1 MAKSKKIIKM
11 IEGRVVVIS
20 GIIEFRNVSYSKKN
34 SMILENISFSLKKNK
49 YNVIIGKNGSGK
61 STILKLIVGLEKIS
75 GGQIFIDNE
84 ELVYKRDELYKIR
97 KKTGIVFQESNE
109 HIIGE
114 TVAES
119 LIFGMENNRVPLE
132 KMKENMTKYV
142 KLFQLENIIDKKTV
156 NLSGG
161 EKQKVALAGAVITEP
176 DIILLDE
183 VTEMWDKATK
193 EKMNGII
200 EKFLEDGKTVVSVT
214 HNPEEIKRSD
224 NIIFITEEGK
234 IVTGKSEEVN
244 KILEEKENTEINH
257 EMISEYSTDLTK
269 ISLKEEE
276 IKVKIKDISYYYEK
290 ERKIIDSFSVNIPKD
305 SITAITGKSGTGKTT
320 LIEIMSGLAF
330 LGENFSGEIGYNFRN
345 ENKEKEDEKLLLYKN
360 ISEKE
365 LYEIRKRMGIVFQNT
380 GEQFFSATV
389 LEELEYNIMK
399 KYKIKNRK
407 SEELKDRINEIA
419 EMVGYDE
426 KFLMKSPFVLSGGE
440 KKMLGLALAVC
451 LNPEILLLD
460 EPTGA
465 LDYNMTVKF
474 MKIVEKM
481 KKNGTTVILV
491 THDENIV
498 RQYSDY
504 ILKL

>member
-1 MAKSKKIIKM
+1 M
-11 IEGRVVVIS
+11 VVIS
-20 GIIEFRNVSYSKKN
+20 GVIEFRNVSYSKN
-34 SMILENISFSLKKNK
+34 NNMILENISFSLKKNK

-119 LIFGMENNRVPLE
+119 LIFGMENNRIPLE
-132 KMKENMTKYV
+132 KMKENMDKYI

-176 DIILLDE
+176 EIILLDE

-193 EKMNGII
+193 DKMNGII
-200 EKFLEDGKTVVSVT
+200 EEFLKDGKTVVSVT

-224 NIIFITEEGK
+224 NIVFITEEGK

-244 KILEEKENTEINH
+244 KIIEEKENTEINH
-257 EMISEYSTDLTK
+257 EVISEYSADLTK
-269 ISLKEEE
+269 MSLKEEE

-290 ERKIIDSFSVNIPKD
+290 ERKIIDSFSVNIPKN

-320 LIEIMSGLAF
+320 LIEIISGLAF
-330 LGENFSGEIGYNFRN
+330 LGENFSGKIEYNFRN

-360 ISEKE
+360 ISERE

-380 GEQFFSATV
+380 GEQFFSGTV
-389 LEELEYNIMK
+389 LEELEYNITK

-407 SEELKDRINEIA
+407 SKELNDKIKEIA
-419 EMVGYDE
+419 ELFGYDE

-451 LNPEILLLD
+451 LDPEILVLD

-465 LDYNMTVKF
+465 LDYNMTIKF

-498 RQYSDY
+498 KQYSDY

>member
-1 MAKSKKIIKM
+1 M
-11 IEGRVVVIS
+11 VVIS
-20 GIIEFRNVSYSKKN
+20 GIIEFRNVSYSKN
-34 SMILENISFSLKKNK
+34 NNMILENISFSLKKNK

-109 HIIGE
+109 YIIGE

-119 LIFGMENNRVPLE
+119 LIFGMENNRIPLE

-176 DIILLDE
+176 EIILLDE

-193 EKMNGII
+193 DKMNGII
-200 EKFLEDGKTVVSVT
+200 EEFLKDGKTVVSVT

-224 NIIFITEEGK
+224 NIVFITEEGK

-244 KILEEKENTEINH
+244 KIIEEKENTEINH
-257 EMISEYSTDLTK
+257 EVISEYSADLTK

-276 IKVKIKDISYYYEK
+276 IKVKIKNISYYYEK

-320 LIEIMSGLAF
+320 LIEIISGLAF
-330 LGENFSGEIGYNFRN
+330 LGENFSGEIEYNFRN

-360 ISEKE
+360 ISERE
-365 LYEIRKRMGIVFQNT
+365 LYEIRKRIGIVFQNT
-380 GEQFFSATV
+380 GEQFFSGTV

-399 KYKIKNRK
+399 KHKIKNRK
-407 SEELKDRINEIA
+407 SKELSDRINEIA
-419 EMVGYDE
+419 EMFGYDE
-426 KFLMKSPFVLSGGE
+426 KFLMKSPFVISGGE
-440 KKMLGLALAVC
+440 KKMLGLALAIC
-451 LNPEILLLD
+451 LEPEILLLD

-498 RQYSDY
+498 KQYSDY
-504 ILKL
+504 ILKLQFKG

>member
-1 MAKSKKIIKM
+1 MS
-11 IEGRVVVIS
+11 VIS
-20 GIIEFRNVSYSKKN
+20 GIIEFKNVSYLKN
-34 SMILENISFSLKKNK
+34 NNMILENISFSLKKNK

-109 HIIGE
+109 YIIGE

-119 LIFGMENNRVPLE
+119 LIFGMENNRIPLE
-132 KMKENMTKYV
+132 KMKENMAKYV
-142 KLFQLENIIDKKTV
+142 KIFQLENIIDKKTV

-176 DIILLDE
+176 EIILLDE
-183 VTEMWDKATK
+183 VTEMWDKTTK
-193 EKMNGII
+193 DKMNGII
-200 EKFLEDGKTVVSVT
+200 EEFLKDGKTVVSVT
-214 HNPEEIKRSD
+214 HSPEEIKRSD
-224 NIIFITEEGK
+224 NIVFITEEGK

-244 KILEEKENTEINH
+244 QILEEKKSKETEYEINS
-257 EMISEYSTDLTK
+257 IYSADLTK

-276 IKVKIKDISYYYEK
+276 IKIKMKNISYYYEK

-305 SITAITGKSGTGKTT
+305 SITAITGKSGAGKTT
-320 LIEIMSGLAF
+320 LIEIMSGLIF
-330 LGENFSGEIGYNFRN
+330 LGENFSGEIEYNFRN

-360 ISEKE
+360 ILERE

-380 GEQFFSATV
+380 GEQFFSGTV
-389 LEELEYNIMK
+389 LEELEYNITK
-399 KYKIKNRK
+399 KCKIKNRK
-407 SEELKDRINEIA
+407 SKELNDKIKEIA
-419 EMVGYDE
+419 EIFEYDE

-451 LNPEILLLD
+451 LEPEILVLD

-465 LDYNMTVKF
+465 LDYIMTIKF
-474 MKIVEKM
+474 MQIVEKM

-498 RQYSDY
+498 KQYSDY
-504 ILKL
+504 ILKLQFKG

>member
-1 MAKSKKIIKM
+1 M
-11 IEGRVVVIS
+11 VVIS
-20 GIIEFRNVSYSKKN
+20 GIIEFRNVSYSKN
-34 SMILENISFSLKKNK
+34 NNMILENISFSMKKNK
-49 YNVIIGKNGSGK
+49 YNVINGKNGSGK

-119 LIFGMENNRVPLE
+119 LIFGMENNRIPLE

-176 DIILLDE
+176 EIILLDE

-193 EKMNGII
+193 DKMNGII
-200 EKFLEDGKTVVSVT
+200 EEFLKDGKTVVSVT
-214 HNPEEIKRSD
+214 HSPEEIKRSD
-224 NIIFITEEGK
+224 NIVFITEEGK

-244 KILEEKENTEINH
+244 NIIEEKENTEINH
-257 EMISEYSTDLTK
+257 EVISQYSADLTK

-276 IKVKIKDISYYYEK
+276 IKVKIKDISYFYEK
-290 ERKIIDSFSVNIPKD
+290 KRKIIDSFSVNIPKN

-320 LIEIMSGLAF
+320 LIEIISGLAF
-330 LGENFSGEIGYNFRN
+330 LGENFSGEIEYNFRN
-345 ENKEKEDEKLLLYKN
+345 KNKEKGDEKLLLYKN
-360 ISEKE
+360 ILERE
-365 LYEIRKRMGIVFQNT
+365 LYEIRKRIVIVFQNT
-380 GEQFFSATV
+380 GEQFFSGTV
-389 LEELEYNIMK
+389 LEELEYNITK
-399 KYKIKNRK
+399 KYKIKNKK
-407 SEELKDRINEIA
+407 SKELSDRINEIA
-419 EMVGYDE
+419 EIFGYDE

-451 LNPEILLLD
+451 LEPEILILD

-465 LDYNMTVKF
+465 LDYIMTVKF

-498 RQYSDY
+498 KQYSDY
-504 ILKL
+504 ILKM

>member
-1 MAKSKKIIKM
+1 M
-11 IEGRVVVIS
+11 VVIS
-20 GIIEFRNVSYSKKN
+20 GVIEFRNVSYSKN
-34 SMILENISFSLKKNK
+34 NNMILENISFSLKKNK

-75 GGQIFIDNE
+75 GGKIFIDNE

-119 LIFGMENNRVPLE
+119 LIFGMENNRIPLE
-132 KMKENMTKYV
+132 KMKENMDKYI

-176 DIILLDE
+176 EIILLDE

-193 EKMNGII
+193 DKMNGII
-200 EKFLEDGKTVVSVT
+200 EEFLKDGKTVVSVT

-224 NIIFITEEGK
+224 NIVFITEEGK

-244 KILEEKENTEINH
+244 KIIEEKENTEINH
-257 EMISEYSTDLTK
+257 EVISEYSADLTK
-269 ISLKEEE
+269 MSLKEEE

-320 LIEIMSGLAF
+320 LIEIISGLAF

-360 ISEKE
+360 ISERE

-380 GEQFFSATV
+380 GEQFFSGTV
-389 LEELEYNIMK
+389 LEELEYNITK

-407 SEELKDRINEIA
+407 SKELNDKIKEIA
-419 EMVGYDE
+419 ELFGYDE

-451 LNPEILLLD
+451 LEPEILILD

-465 LDYNMTVKF
+465 LDYNMTIKF
-474 MKIVEKM
+474 MQIVEKT

-498 RQYSDY
+498 KQYSDY
-504 ILKL
+504 ILKM

>member
-1 MAKSKKIIKM
+1 M
-11 IEGRVVVIS
+11 VVIS
-20 GIIEFRNVSYSKKN
+20 GVIEFRNVSYSKN
-34 SMILENISFSLKKNK
+34 NNMILENISFSLKKNK

-119 LIFGMENNRVPLE
+119 LIFGMENNRIPLE
-132 KMKENMTKYV
+132 KMKENMDKYI

-176 DIILLDE
+176 EIILLDE

-193 EKMNGII
+193 DKMNGII
-200 EKFLEDGKTVVSVT
+200 EEFLKDGKTVVSVT

-224 NIIFITEEGK
+224 NIVFITEEGK

-244 KILEEKENTEINH
+244 KIIEEKENTEINH
-257 EMISEYSTDLTK
+257 EVISEYSADLTK
-269 ISLKEEE
+269 MSLKEEE

-290 ERKIIDSFSVNIPKD
+290 ERKIIDSFSVNIPKN

-320 LIEIMSGLAF
+320 LIEIISGLAF

-360 ISEKE
+360 ISERE

-380 GEQFFSATV
+380 GEQFFSGTV
-389 LEELEYNIMK
+389 LEELEYNITK

-407 SEELKDRINEIA
+407 SKELNDKIKEIA
-419 EMVGYDE
+419 ELFGYDE

-451 LNPEILLLD
+451 LDPEILVLD

-465 LDYNMTVKF
+465 LDYNMTIKF

-498 RQYSDY
+498 KQYSDY

>member
-1 MAKSKKIIKM
+1 M
-11 IEGRVVVIS
+11 VVIS
-20 GIIEFRNVSYSKKN
+20 GVIEFRNVSYSKN
-34 SMILENISFSLKKNK
+34 NNMILENISFSLKKNK

-119 LIFGMENNRVPLE
+119 LIFGMENNRIPLE
-132 KMKENMTKYV
+132 KMKENMDKYI

-176 DIILLDE
+176 EIILLDE

-193 EKMNGII
+193 DKMNGII
-200 EKFLEDGKTVVSVT
+200 EEFLKDGKTVVSVT

-224 NIIFITEEGK
+224 NIVFITEEGK

-244 KILEEKENTEINH
+244 KIIEEKENTEINH
-257 EMISEYSTDLTK
+257 EVISEYSADLTK
-269 ISLKEEE
+269 MSLKEEE

-320 LIEIMSGLAF
+320 LIEIISGLAF

-360 ISEKE
+360 ISERE

-380 GEQFFSATV
+380 GEQFFSGTV
-389 LEELEYNIMK
+389 LEELEYNITK
-399 KYKIKNRK
+399 KYKIKNKK
-407 SEELKDRINEIA
+407 SKELSDRINEIA
-419 EMVGYDE
+419 EIFGYDE

-451 LNPEILLLD
+451 LEPEILVLD

-465 LDYNMTVKF
+465 LDYNTTVKF

-498 RQYSDY
+498 KQYSDY
-504 ILKL
+504 ILKM

>member
-1 MAKSKKIIKM
+1 M
-11 IEGRVVVIS
+11 VVIS
-20 GIIEFRNVSYSKKN
+20 GVIEFRNVSYSKN
-34 SMILENISFSLKKNK
+34 NNMILENISFSLKKNK

-119 LIFGMENNRVPLE
+119 LIFGMENNRIPLE
-132 KMKENMTKYV
+132 KMKENMDKYI

-176 DIILLDE
+176 EIILLDE

-193 EKMNGII
+193 DKMNGII
-200 EKFLEDGKTVVSVT
+200 EEFLKDGKTVVSVT

-224 NIIFITEEGK
+224 NIVFITEEGK
-234 IVTGKSEEVN
+234 IVTGKSKEVN
-244 KILEEKENTEINH
+244 QILEEKKSKETEYEINS
-257 EMISEYSTDLTK
+257 IYSADLSK

-276 IKVKIKDISYYYEK
+276 IKIKMKDISYYYEK

-320 LIEIMSGLAF
+320 LIEIISGLAF
-330 LGENFSGEIGYNFRN
+330 LGENFSGKIEYNFRN

-360 ISEKE
+360 ISERE

-380 GEQFFSATV
+380 GEQFFSGTV
-389 LEELEYNIMK
+389 LEELEYNITK

-407 SEELKDRINEIA
+407 SKELNDKIKEIA
-419 EMVGYDE
+419 ELFGYDE

-451 LNPEILLLD
+451 LDPEIIVLD

-465 LDYNMTVKF
+465 LDYNMTIKF

-498 RQYSDY
+498 KQYSDY

>member
-1 MAKSKKIIKM
+1 M
-11 IEGRVVVIS
+11 VVIS
-20 GIIEFRNVSYSKKN
+20 GIIEFRNVSYSKN
-34 SMILENISFSLKKNK
+34 NNMILENISFSLKKNK

-75 GGQIFIDNE
+75 GGKIFIDNE

-119 LIFGMENNRVPLE
+119 LIFGMENNRIPLE
-132 KMKENMTKYV
+132 KMKENMDKYI

-176 DIILLDE
+176 EIILLDE

-193 EKMNGII
+193 DKMNGII
-200 EKFLEDGKTVVSVT
+200 EEFLKDGKTVVSVT

-224 NIIFITEEGK
+224 NIVFITEEGK

-244 KILEEKENTEINH
+244 KIIEEKENTEINH
-257 EMISEYSTDLTK
+257 EVISEYSADLTK
-269 ISLKEEE
+269 MSLKEEE

-320 LIEIMSGLAF
+320 LIEIISGLAF

-360 ISEKE
+360 ISERE

-380 GEQFFSATV
+380 GEQFFSGTV
-389 LEELEYNIMK
+389 LEELEYNITK

-407 SEELKDRINEIA
+407 SKELSDRINEIA
-419 EMVGYDE
+419 ELFGYDE

-451 LNPEILLLD
+451 LEPEILILD

-465 LDYNMTVKF
+465 LDYNMTIKF
-474 MKIVEKM
+474 MQIVEKT
-481 KKNGTTVILV
+481 KKNGTTIILV

-498 RQYSDY
+498 KQYSDY

>member
-1 MAKSKKIIKM
+1 M
-11 IEGRVVVIS
+11 VVIS
-20 GIIEFRNVSYSKKN
+20 GIIEFRNVSYSKN
-34 SMILENISFSLKKNK
+34 NNMILENISFSLKKNK

-61 STILKLIVGLEKIS
+61 STILKLIVGIEKIS
-75 GGQIFIDNE
+75 GGKIFIDNE

-109 HIIGE
+109 YIIGE

-119 LIFGMENNRVPLE
+119 LIFGMENNRIPLE
-132 KMKENMTKYV
+132 KMKENMDKYI

-161 EKQKVALAGAVITEP
+161 EKQKVALAGAVITGPE
-176 DIILLDE
+176 IILLDE

-193 EKMNGII
+193 DKMNGII
-200 EKFLEDGKTVVSVT
+200 EEFLKDGKTVVSVT

-224 NIIFITEEGK
+224 NIVFITEEGK
-234 IVTGKSEEVN
+234 IVTGKSEEIN
-244 KILEEKENTEINH
+244 KIIEKKENTEINH
-257 EMISEYSTDLTK
+257 EVISEYSADLTK

-290 ERKIIDSFSVNIPKD
+290 ERKIIDSFSVNIPKN

-320 LIEIMSGLAF
+320 LIEIISGLAF
-330 LGENFSGEIGYNFRN
+330 LGENFSGKIGYNFRN

-360 ISEKE
+360 ISERE

-380 GEQFFSATV
+380 GEQFFSGTV
-389 LEELEYNIMK
+389 LEELEYNITK
-399 KYKIKNRK
+399 KNKLKNRK
-407 SEELKDRINEIA
+407 SKELNDKIKEIA
-419 EMVGYDE
+419 ELFGYDE

-451 LNPEILLLD
+451 LEPEILILD

-465 LDYNMTVKF
+465 LDYNMTIKF
-474 MKIVEKM
+474 MQIVEKT

-498 RQYSDY
+498 KQYSDY
-504 ILKL
+504 ILKM

>member
-1 MAKSKKIIKM
+1 M
-11 IEGRVVVIS
+11 VVIS
-20 GIIEFRNVSYSKKN
+20 GIIEFRNVSYSKNN

-75 GGQIFIDNE
+75 DGKIFIDNK
-84 ELVYKRDELYKIR
+84 ELVYEKDELYKIR

-119 LIFGMENNRVPLE
+119 LIFGMENNRIPLD

-176 DIILLDE
+176 EIILLDE

-193 EKMNGII
+193 DKMNGII
-200 EKFLEDGKTVVSVT
+200 EEFLKDGKTVVSVT

-257 EMISEYSTDLTK
+257 EVISEYSADLSK

-320 LIEIMSGLAF
+320 LIEIISGLAF
-330 LGENFSGEIGYNFRN
+330 LGENFSGEIEYNFRN

-360 ISEKE
+360 ISERE

-380 GEQFFSATV
+380 GEQFFSGTV
-389 LEELEYNIMK
+389 LEELEYNITK
-399 KYKIKNRK
+399 KYKIKNQK
-407 SEELKDRINEIA
+407 SKELSDRINEIA
-419 EMVGYDE
+419 EIFGYDE

-451 LNPEILLLD
+451 LEPEILVLD

-465 LDYNMTVKF
+465 LDYIMTIKF
-474 MKIVEKM
+474 MQIVEKM

-498 RQYSDY
+498 KQYSDY
-504 ILKL
+504 ILKLQFKG

>member
-1 MAKSKKIIKM
+1 M
-11 IEGRVVVIS
+11 VVIS
-20 GIIEFRNVSYSKKN
+20 GIIEFRNVSYSKN
-34 SMILENISFSLKKNK
+34 NNMILENISFSLKKNK

-109 HIIGE
+109 YIIGE

-119 LIFGMENNRVPLE
+119 LIFGMENNRIPLE

-176 DIILLDE
+176 EIILLDE

-193 EKMNGII
+193 DKMNGII
-200 EKFLEDGKTVVSVT
+200 EEFLKDGKTVVSVT
-214 HNPEEIKRSD
+214 HSPEEIKRSD
-224 NIIFITEEGK
+224 NIVFITEEGK

-244 KILEEKENTEINH
+244 KIIEEKENTEINH
-257 EMISEYSTDLTK
+257 EVISEYSADLTK

-276 IKVKIKDISYYYEK
+276 IKVKIKNISYYYEK

-320 LIEIMSGLAF
+320 LIEIISGLAF
-330 LGENFSGEIGYNFRN
+330 LGENFSGEIEYNFRN

-360 ISEKE
+360 ISERE
-365 LYEIRKRMGIVFQNT
+365 LYEIRKRIGIVFQNT
-380 GEQFFSATV
+380 GEQFFSGTV
-389 LEELEYNIMK
+389 LEELEYNITK
-399 KYKIKNRK
+399 KYKIKNKK
-407 SEELKDRINEIA
+407 SKELSDRINEIA
-419 EMVGYDE
+419 EIFGYDE

-451 LNPEILLLD
+451 LEPEILVLD

-465 LDYNMTVKF
+465 LDYNTTVKF

-498 RQYSDY
+498 KQYSDY
-504 ILKL
+504 ILKLQFKG

>member
-1 MAKSKKIIKM
+1 M
-11 IEGRVVVIS
+11 VVIS
-20 GIIEFRNVSYSKKN
+20 GIIEFRNVSYSKN
-34 SMILENISFSLKKNK
+34 NNMILENISFSLKKNK

-75 GGQIFIDNE
+75 GGKIFIDNE

-109 HIIGE
+109 YIIGE

-119 LIFGMENNRVPLE
+119 LIFGMENNRIPLE
-132 KMKENMTKYV
+132 KMKENMDKYI

-176 DIILLDE
+176 EIILLDE

-193 EKMNGII
+193 DKMNGII
-200 EKFLEDGKTVVSVT
+200 EEFLKDGKTVVSVT

-224 NIIFITEEGK
+224 NIVFITEEGK

-244 KILEEKENTEINH
+244 KIIEEKENTEINH
-257 EMISEYSTDLTK
+257 EVISEYSADLTK
-269 ISLKEEE
+269 MSLKEEE

-320 LIEIMSGLAF
+320 LIEIISGLAF

-360 ISEKE
+360 ISERE

-380 GEQFFSATV
+380 GEQFFSGTV
-389 LEELEYNIMK
+389 LEELEYNITK

-407 SEELKDRINEIA
+407 SKELNDKIKEIA
-419 EMVGYDE
+419 ELFGYDE

-451 LNPEILLLD
+451 LEPEILILD

-465 LDYNMTVKF
+465 LDYNMTIKF
-474 MKIVEKM
+474 MQIVEKT

-498 RQYSDY
+498 KQYSDY

>member
-1 MAKSKKIIKM
+1 MRNLFIKGM
-11 IEGRVVVIS
+11 
-20 GIIEFRNVSYSKKN
+20 
-34 SMILENISFSLKKNK
+34 SF
-49 YNVIIGKNGSGK
+49 I
-61 STILKLIVGLEKIS
+61 
-75 GGQIFIDNE
+75 
-84 ELVYKRDELYKIR
+84 
-97 KKTGIVFQESNE
+97 
-109 HIIGE
+109 
-114 TVAES
+114 
-119 LIFGMENNRVPLE
+119 
-132 KMKENMTKYV
+132 KYV

-176 DIILLDE
+176 EIILLDE

-193 EKMNGII
+193 DKMNGII
-200 EKFLEDGKTVVSVT
+200 EEFLKDGKTVVSVT

-224 NIIFITEEGK
+224 NIVFITEEGK

-244 KILEEKENTEINH
+244 KIIEEKENTEINH
-257 EMISEYSTDLTK
+257 EVISEYSADLTK

-276 IKVKIKDISYYYEK
+276 IKVKIKNISYYYEK

-320 LIEIMSGLAF
+320 LIEIISGLAF
-330 LGENFSGEIGYNFRN
+330 LGENFSGEIEYNFRN

-360 ISEKE
+360 ISERE
-365 LYEIRKRMGIVFQNT
+365 LYEIRKRIGIVFQNT
-380 GEQFFSATV
+380 GEQFFSGTV
-389 LEELEYNIMK
+389 LEELEYNITK
-399 KYKIKNRK
+399 KYKIKNKK
-407 SEELKDRINEIA
+407 SKELSDRINEIA
-419 EMVGYDE
+419 EIFGYDE

-451 LNPEILLLD
+451 LEPEILVLD

-465 LDYNMTVKF
+465 LDYNTTVKF

-498 RQYSDY
+498 KQYSDY
-504 ILKL
+504 ILKLQFKG

>member
-1 MAKSKKIIKM
+1 M
-11 IEGRVVVIS
+11 VVIS
-20 GIIEFRNVSYSKKN
+20 GIIEFRNVSYSKN
-34 SMILENISFSLKKNK
+34 NNMILENISFSLKKNK

-109 HIIGE
+109 YIIGE

-119 LIFGMENNRVPLE
+119 LIFGMENNRIPLE

-176 DIILLDE
+176 EIILLDE
-183 VTEMWDKATK
+183 VTEMWDKTTK
-193 EKMNGII
+193 DKMNGII
-200 EKFLEDGKTVVSVT
+200 EEFLKDGKTVVSVT
-214 HNPEEIKRSD
+214 HSPEEIKRSD
-224 NIIFITEEGK
+224 NIVFITEEGK

-244 KILEEKENTEINH
+244 KIIEEKENTEINH
-257 EMISEYSTDLTK
+257 EVISEYSADLTK

-276 IKVKIKDISYYYEK
+276 IKVKIKNISYYYEK

-320 LIEIMSGLAF
+320 LIEIISGLAF
-330 LGENFSGEIGYNFRN
+330 LGENFSGEIEYNFRN

-360 ISEKE
+360 ISERE
-365 LYEIRKRMGIVFQNT
+365 LYEIRKRIGIVFQNT
-380 GEQFFSATV
+380 GEQFFSGTV
-389 LEELEYNIMK
+389 LEELEYNITK
-399 KYKIKNRK
+399 KYKIKNKK
-407 SEELKDRINEIA
+407 SKELSDRINEIA
-419 EMVGYDE
+419 EIFGYDE

-451 LNPEILLLD
+451 LEPEILVLD

-498 RQYSDY
+498 KQYSDY
-504 ILKL
+504 ILKM

>member
-1 MAKSKKIIKM
+1 M
-11 IEGRVVVIS
+11 VVIS
-20 GIIEFRNVSYSKKN
+20 GIIEFRNVSYSKN
-34 SMILENISFSLKKNK
+34 NNMILENISFSLKKNK

-119 LIFGMENNRVPLE
+119 LIFGMENNRIPLE
-132 KMKENMTKYV
+132 KMKENMDKYI

-176 DIILLDE
+176 EIILLDE

-214 HNPEEIKRSD
+214 HNLEEIRRSD
-224 NIIFITEEGK
+224 NITFITEEGK
-234 IVTGKSEEVN
+234 IVTGKSKEVN
-244 KILEEKENTEINH
+244 QILEEKKSKETEYEINS
-257 EMISEYSTDLTK
+257 IYSADLSK

-276 IKVKIKDISYYYEK
+276 IKIKMKDISYYYEK

-320 LIEIMSGLAF
+320 LIEIISGLAF
-330 LGENFSGEIGYNFRN
+330 LGENFSGEIEYNFRN

-360 ISEKE
+360 ISERE
-365 LYEIRKRMGIVFQNT
+365 LYEIRKRIGIVFQNS
-380 GEQFFSATV
+380 GEQFFLGTV
-389 LEELEYNIMK
+389 LEELEYNITK
-399 KYKIKNRK
+399 KYKIKNKK
-407 SEELKDRINEIA
+407 SKELSDRINEIA
-419 EMVGYDE
+419 EIFGYDE

-451 LNPEILLLD
+451 LEPKILVLD

-498 RQYSDY
+498 KQYSDY

>member
-1 MAKSKKIIKM
+1 M
-11 IEGRVVVIS
+11 VVIS
-20 GIIEFRNVSYSKKN
+20 GIIEFRNVSYSKN
-34 SMILENISFSLKKNK
+34 NNMILENISFSLKKNK

-75 GGQIFIDNE
+75 GGKIFIDNE

-119 LIFGMENNRVPLE
+119 LIFGMENNRIPLE
-132 KMKENMTKYV
+132 KMKENMDKYI

-176 DIILLDE
+176 EIILLDE

-193 EKMNGII
+193 DKMNGII
-200 EKFLEDGKTVVSVT
+200 EEFLKDGKTVVSVT

-224 NIIFITEEGK
+224 NIVFITEEGK

-244 KILEEKENTEINH
+244 KIIEKKENIEINH
-257 EMISEYSTDLTK
+257 EVISEYSADLTK

-290 ERKIIDSFSVNIPKD
+290 ERKIIDSFSVNIPKN

-320 LIEIMSGLAF
+320 LIEIISGLAF

-360 ISEKE
+360 ISERE

-380 GEQFFSATV
+380 GEQFFSGTV
-389 LEELEYNIMK
+389 LEELEYNITK
-399 KYKIKNRK
+399 KYKIKNKK
-407 SEELKDRINEIA
+407 SKELSDRINEIA
-419 EMVGYDE
+419 EIFGYDE
-426 KFLMKSPFVLSGGE
+426 KFLMKSPFVISGGE
-440 KKMLGLALAVC
+440 KKMLGLALAIC
-451 LNPEILLLD
+451 LEPEILVLD

-498 RQYSDY
+498 KQYSDY

>member
-1 MAKSKKIIKM
+1 M
-11 IEGRVVVIS
+11 VVIS
-20 GIIEFRNVSYSKKN
+20 GIIEFRNVSYSKN
-34 SMILENISFSLKKNK
+34 NNMILENISFSLKKNK

-61 STILKLIVGLEKIS
+61 STILKLIVGIEKIS
-75 GGQIFIDNE
+75 GGKIFIDNE

-109 HIIGE
+109 YIIGE

-119 LIFGMENNRVPLE
+119 LIFGMENNRIPLE
-132 KMKENMTKYV
+132 KMKENMDKYI

-161 EKQKVALAGAVITEP
+161 EKQKVALAGAVITGPE
-176 DIILLDE
+176 IILLDE

-193 EKMNGII
+193 DKMNGII
-200 EKFLEDGKTVVSVT
+200 EEFLKDGKTVVSVT

-224 NIIFITEEGK
+224 NIVFITEEGK
-234 IVTGKSEEVN
+234 IVTGKSEEIN
-244 KILEEKENTEINH
+244 KIIEKKENTDINH
-257 EMISEYSTDLTK
+257 EVISEYSADLTK

-290 ERKIIDSFSVNIPKD
+290 ERKIIDSFSVNIPKN

-320 LIEIMSGLAF
+320 LIEIISGLAF
-330 LGENFSGEIGYNFRN
+330 LGENFSGKIGYNFRN

-360 ISEKE
+360 ISERE

-380 GEQFFSATV
+380 GEQFFSGTV
-389 LEELEYNIMK
+389 LEELEYNITK

-407 SEELKDRINEIA
+407 SKELNDKIKEIA
-419 EMVGYDE
+419 ELFGYDE

-451 LNPEILLLD
+451 LEPEILILD

-465 LDYNMTVKF
+465 LDYNMTIKF
-474 MKIVEKM
+474 MQIVEKT

-498 RQYSDY
+498 KQYSDY
-504 ILKL
+504 ILKM

>member
-1 MAKSKKIIKM
+1 M
-11 IEGRVVVIS
+11 VVIS
-20 GIIEFRNVSYSKKN
+20 GIIEFRNVSYSKNN

-75 GGQIFIDNE
+75 GGQIFIGNE

-193 EKMNGII
+193 DKMNGII
-200 EKFLEDGKTVVSVT
+200 EEFLKDGKTVVSVT

-224 NIIFITEEGK
+224 NIIFITEEGR

-269 ISLKEEE
+269 ISLKKEE

-360 ISEKE
+360 ISERE

-380 GEQFFSATV
+380 GEQFFSGTV
-389 LEELEYNIMK
+389 LEELEYNITK

-407 SEELKDRINEIA
+407 SKELRDRINEIA
-419 EMVGYDE
+419 EIFGYDE

-440 KKMLGLALAVC
+440 KKMLGLALTVC
-451 LNPEILLLD
+451 LEPEILVLD

>member
-1 MAKSKKIIKM
+1 M
-11 IEGRVVVIS
+11 VVIS
-20 GIIEFRNVSYSKKN
+20 GVIEFRNVSYSKN
-34 SMILENISFSLKKNK
+34 NNMILENISFSLKKNK

-119 LIFGMENNRVPLE
+119 LIFGMENNRIPLE
-132 KMKENMTKYV
+132 KMKENMDKYI

-176 DIILLDE
+176 EIILLDE

-193 EKMNGII
+193 DKMNGII
-200 EKFLEDGKTVVSVT
+200 EEFLKDGKTVVSVT

-224 NIIFITEEGK
+224 NIVFITEEGK

-244 KILEEKENTEINH
+244 KIIEEKENTEINH
-257 EMISEYSTDLTK
+257 EVISEYSADLTK

-276 IKVKIKDISYYYEK
+276 IKVKIKNISYYYEK

-320 LIEIMSGLAF
+320 LIEIISGLAF
-330 LGENFSGEIGYNFRN
+330 LGENFSGEIEYNFRN

-360 ISEKE
+360 ISERE
-365 LYEIRKRMGIVFQNT
+365 LYEIRKRIGIVFQNT
-380 GEQFFSATV
+380 GEQFFSGTV
-389 LEELEYNIMK
+389 LEELEYNITK
-399 KYKIKNRK
+399 KYKIKNKK
-407 SEELKDRINEIA
+407 SKELSDRINEIA
-419 EMVGYDE
+419 EIFGYDE
-426 KFLMKSPFVLSGGE
+426 KFLMKSPFILSGGE

-451 LNPEILLLD
+451 LEPEILVLD

-498 RQYSDY
+498 KQYSDY
-504 ILKL
+504 ILKM

>member
-1 MAKSKKIIKM
+1 M
-11 IEGRVVVIS
+11 VVIS
-20 GIIEFRNVSYSKKN
+20 GIIEFRNVSYSKN
-34 SMILENISFSLKKNK
+34 NNMILENISFSLKKNK

-75 GGQIFIDNE
+75 GGKIFIDNE

-109 HIIGE
+109 YIIGE

-119 LIFGMENNRVPLE
+119 LIFGMENNRIPLE
-132 KMKENMTKYV
+132 KMKENMDKYI

-176 DIILLDE
+176 EIILLDE

-193 EKMNGII
+193 DKMNGII
-200 EKFLEDGKTVVSVT
+200 EEFLKDGKTVVSVT

-224 NIIFITEEGK
+224 NIVFITEEGK
-234 IVTGKSEEVN
+234 IVTGKSEEIN
-244 KILEEKENTEINH
+244 KIIEKKENTEINH
-257 EMISEYSTDLTK
+257 EVISEYSADLTK

-290 ERKIIDSFSVNIPKD
+290 ERKIIDSFSVNIPKN
-305 SITAITGKSGTGKTT
+305 SITAITGKSGNGKTT
-320 LIEIMSGLAF
+320 LIEIISGLAF

-360 ISEKE
+360 ISERE

-380 GEQFFSATV
+380 GEQFFSGTV
-389 LEELEYNIMK
+389 LEELEYNITK

-407 SEELKDRINEIA
+407 SKELSDRINEIA
-419 EMVGYDE
+419 ELFGYDE

-451 LNPEILLLD
+451 LEPEILILD

-465 LDYNMTVKF
+465 LDYNMTIKF
-474 MKIVEKM
+474 MQIVEKT

-498 RQYSDY
+498 KQYSDY

>member
-1 MAKSKKIIKM
+1 M
-11 IEGRVVVIS
+11 VVIS
-20 GIIEFRNVSYSKKN
+20 GIIEFRNVSYSKN
-34 SMILENISFSLKKNK
+34 NNMILENISFSLKKNK

-61 STILKLIVGLEKIS
+61 STILKLIVGIEKIS
-75 GGQIFIDNE
+75 GGKIFIDNE

-109 HIIGE
+109 YIIGE

-119 LIFGMENNRVPLE
+119 LIFGMENNRIPLE
-132 KMKENMTKYV
+132 KMKENMAKYV

-176 DIILLDE
+176 EIILLDE
-183 VTEMWDKATK
+183 VTEMWDKTTK
-193 EKMNGII
+193 DKMNGII
-200 EKFLEDGKTVVSVT
+200 EEFLKDGKTVVSVT
-214 HNPEEIKRSD
+214 HSPEEIKRSD
-224 NIIFITEEGK
+224 NIVFITEEGK
-234 IVTGKSEEVN
+234 IVTGKSEEIN
-244 KILEEKENTEINH
+244 KIIEKKENTEINH
-257 EMISEYSTDLTK
+257 EVISEYSADLTK

-290 ERKIIDSFSVNIPKD
+290 KRKIIDSFSVNIPKN

-320 LIEIMSGLAF
+320 LIEIISGLAF
-330 LGENFSGEIGYNFRN
+330 LGENFSGKIGYNFRN

-360 ISEKE
+360 ILERE

-380 GEQFFSATV
+380 GEQFFSGTV
-389 LEELEYNIMK
+389 LEELEYNITK

-407 SEELKDRINEIA
+407 SKELNDKIKEIA
-419 EMVGYDE
+419 ELFGYDE

-451 LNPEILLLD
+451 LEPEILILD

-465 LDYNMTVKF
+465 LDYNMTIKF
-474 MKIVEKM
+474 MQIVEKT

-498 RQYSDY
+498 KQYSDY
-504 ILKL
+504 ILKM

>member
-1 MAKSKKIIKM
+1 M
-11 IEGRVVVIS
+11 VVIS
-20 GIIEFRNVSYSKKN
+20 GIIEFRNVSYLKDN
-34 SMILENISFSLKKNK
+34 NLILENISFSLKKNK

-193 EKMNGII
+193 DKMNGII

-244 KILEEKENTEINH
+244 GILEEKKSKETEYEINS
-257 EMISEYSTDLTK
+257 IYSDDLSK

-276 IKVKIKDISYYYEK
+276 IKIKIKDISYYYER
-290 ERKIIDSFSVNIPKD
+290 ERKIIDSLSIDIPKD
-305 SITAITGKSGTGKTT
+305 SITAIIGKSGVGKTT
-320 LIEIMSGLAF
+320 LIEILSGLAF
-330 LGENFSGEIGYNFRN
+330 LEENFSGEIEYSFRN

-419 EMVGYDE
+419 EMFGYDE

>member
-1 MAKSKKIIKM
+1 M
-11 IEGRVVVIS
+11 VVIS
-20 GIIEFRNVSYSKKN
+20 GIIEFRNVNYSKN
-34 SMILENISFSLKKNK
+34 NNMILENISFSLKKNK

-119 LIFGMENNRVPLE
+119 LIFGMENNRIPLE

-176 DIILLDE
+176 EIILLDE

-193 EKMNGII
+193 DKMNGII
-200 EKFLEDGKTVVSVT
+200 EEFLKDGKTVVSVT

-224 NIIFITEEGK
+224 NIVFITEEGK

-244 KILEEKENTEINH
+244 KIIEEKENTEINH
-257 EMISEYSTDLTK
+257 EVISEYSADLTK

-276 IKVKIKDISYYYEK
+276 IKVKIKNISYYYEK

-320 LIEIMSGLAF
+320 LIEIISGLAF
-330 LGENFSGEIGYNFRN
+330 LGENFSGEIEYNFRN

-360 ISEKE
+360 ILERE
-365 LYEIRKRMGIVFQNT
+365 LYEIRKRIGIVFQNT
-380 GEQFFSATV
+380 GEQFFSGTV
-389 LEELEYNIMK
+389 LEELEYNITK
-399 KYKIKNRK
+399 KYKIKNKK
-407 SEELKDRINEIA
+407 SKELSDRINEIA
-419 EMVGYDE
+419 EIFGYDE

-451 LNPEILLLD
+451 LEPEILVLD

-465 LDYNMTVKF
+465 LDYNTTVKF

-498 RQYSDY
+498 KQYSDY
-504 ILKL
+504 ILKLQFKG

>member
-1 MAKSKKIIKM
+1 
-11 IEGRVVVIS
+11 VVVIS
-20 GIIEFRNVSYSKKN
+20 GVIEFRNVSYSKN
-34 SMILENISFSLKKNK
+34 NNMILENISFSLKKNK

-119 LIFGMENNRVPLE
+119 LIFGMENNRIPLE
-132 KMKENMTKYV
+132 KMKENMDKYI

-176 DIILLDE
+176 EIILLDE

-193 EKMNGII
+193 DKMNGII
-200 EKFLEDGKTVVSVT
+200 EEFLKDGKTVVSVT

-224 NIIFITEEGK
+224 NIVFITEEGK

-244 KILEEKENTEINH
+244 KIIEEKENTEINH
-257 EMISEYSTDLTK
+257 EVISEYSADLTK
-269 ISLKEEE
+269 MSLKEEE

-320 LIEIMSGLAF
+320 LIEIISGLAF
-330 LGENFSGEIGYNFRN
+330 LGENFSGEIEYNFRN

-360 ISEKE
+360 ISERE

-380 GEQFFSATV
+380 GEQFFSGTV
-389 LEELEYNIMK
+389 LEELEYNITK
-399 KYKIKNRK
+399 KYKIKNKK
-407 SEELKDRINEIA
+407 SKELSDRINEIA
-419 EMVGYDE
+419 EIFGYDE
-426 KFLMKSPFVLSGGE
+426 KFLMKSPFILSGGE

-451 LNPEILLLD
+451 LEPEILVLD

-498 RQYSDY
+498 KQYSDY
-504 ILKL
+504 ILKM

>member
-1 MAKSKKIIKM
+1 M
-11 IEGRVVVIS
+11 VVIS
-20 GIIEFRNVSYSKKN
+20 GIIEFRNVSYSKN
-34 SMILENISFSLKKNK
+34 NNMILENISFSLKKNK

-61 STILKLIVGLEKIS
+61 STILKLIVGIEKIS
-75 GGQIFIDNE
+75 GGKIFIDNE

-119 LIFGMENNRVPLE
+119 LIFGMENNRIPLE
-132 KMKENMTKYV
+132 KMKENMDKYI

-161 EKQKVALAGAVITEP
+161 EKQKVALAGAVITGPE
-176 DIILLDE
+176 IILLDE

-193 EKMNGII
+193 DKMNGII
-200 EKFLEDGKTVVSVT
+200 EEFLKDGKTVVSVT

-224 NIIFITEEGK
+224 NIVFITEEGK
-234 IVTGKSEEVN
+234 IVTGKSEEIN
-244 KILEEKENTEINH
+244 KIIEKKENTEINH
-257 EMISEYSTDLTK
+257 EVISEYSADLTK

-290 ERKIIDSFSVNIPKD
+290 ERKIIDSFSVNIPKN

-320 LIEIMSGLAF
+320 LIEIISGLAF
-330 LGENFSGEIGYNFRN
+330 LGENFSGKIGYNFRN

-360 ISEKE
+360 ISERE

-380 GEQFFSATV
+380 GEQFFSGTV
-389 LEELEYNIMK
+389 LEELEYNITK

-407 SEELKDRINEIA
+407 SKELNDKIKEIA
-419 EMVGYDE
+419 ELFGYDE

-451 LNPEILLLD
+451 LEPEILILD

-465 LDYNMTVKF
+465 LDYNMTIKF
-474 MKIVEKM
+474 MQIVEKT

-498 RQYSDY
+498 KQYSDY
-504 ILKL
+504 ILKM

>member
-1 MAKSKKIIKM
+1 MF
-11 IEGRVVVIS
+11 VIS
-20 GIIEFRNVSYSKKN
+20 GIIEFRNVSYSKN
-34 SMILENISFSLKKNK
+34 NNMILENISFSLKKNK

-109 HIIGE
+109 YIIGE

-119 LIFGMENNRVPLE
+119 LIFGMENNRIPLE

-176 DIILLDE
+176 EIILLDE
-183 VTEMWDKATK
+183 VTEMWDKTTK
-193 EKMNGII
+193 DKMNGII
-200 EKFLEDGKTVVSVT
+200 EEFLKDGKTVVSVT
-214 HNPEEIKRSD
+214 HSPEEIKRSD
-224 NIIFITEEGK
+224 NIVFITEEGK

-244 KILEEKENTEINH
+244 KIIEEKENTEINH
-257 EMISEYSTDLTK
+257 EVISQYSADLTK
-269 ISLKEEE
+269 ISLREEE

-290 ERKIIDSFSVNIPKD
+290 KRKIIDSFSVNIPKN

-320 LIEIMSGLAF
+320 LIEIISGLAF
-330 LGENFSGEIGYNFRN
+330 LGENFSGEIEYNFRN

-360 ISEKE
+360 ILERE
-365 LYEIRKRMGIVFQNT
+365 LYEIRKRIGIVFQNT
-380 GEQFFSATV
+380 GEQFFSGTV

-399 KYKIKNRK
+399 KHKIKNRK
-407 SEELKDRINEIA
+407 SKELSDRINEIA
-419 EMVGYDE
+419 EIFGYDE
-426 KFLMKSPFVLSGGE
+426 KFLMKSPFVISGGE
-440 KKMLGLALAVC
+440 KKMLGLALAIC
-451 LNPEILLLD
+451 LEPEILLLD

-498 RQYSDY
+498 KQYSDY
-504 ILKL
+504 ILKLQFKG

>member
-1 MAKSKKIIKM
+1 MA
-11 IEGRVVVIS
+11 VIS
-20 GIIEFRNVSYSKKN
+20 GIIEFRNVSYSKNN

-119 LIFGMENNRVPLE
+119 LIFGMENNRIPLE
-132 KMKENMTKYV
+132 KMKENMAKYV

-380 GEQFFSATV
+380 GEQFFSGTV
-389 LEELEYNIMK
+389 LEELEYNITK

-407 SEELKDRINEIA
+407 SKELRDRINEIA
-419 EMVGYDE
+419 EIFGYDE

-451 LNPEILLLD
+451 LEPEILVLD

>member
-1 MAKSKKIIKM
+1 M
-11 IEGRVVVIS
+11 VVIS
-20 GIIEFRNVSYSKKN
+20 GIIEFRNVSYSKN
-34 SMILENISFSLKKNK
+34 NNMILENISFSLKKNK

-75 GGQIFIDNE
+75 GGKIFIDNE

-119 LIFGMENNRVPLE
+119 LIFGMENNRIPLE
-132 KMKENMTKYV
+132 KMKENMDKYI

-176 DIILLDE
+176 EIILLDE

-193 EKMNGII
+193 DKMNGII
-200 EKFLEDGKTVVSVT
+200 EEFLKDGKTVVSVT

-224 NIIFITEEGK
+224 NIVFITEEGK
-234 IVTGKSEEVN
+234 IVTGKSEEIN
-244 KILEEKENTEINH
+244 KIIEKKENTEINH
-257 EMISEYSTDLTK
+257 EVISEYSADLTK

-290 ERKIIDSFSVNIPKD
+290 ERKIIDSFSVNIPKN

-320 LIEIMSGLAF
+320 LIEIISGLAF

-360 ISEKE
+360 ISERE

-380 GEQFFSATV
+380 GEQFFSGTV
-389 LEELEYNIMK
+389 LEELEYNITK

-407 SEELKDRINEIA
+407 SKELSDRINEIA
-419 EMVGYDE
+419 ELFGYDE

-451 LNPEILLLD
+451 LEPEILILD

-465 LDYNMTVKF
+465 LDYNMTIKF
-474 MKIVEKM
+474 MQIVEKT
-481 KKNGTTVILV
+481 KKNGTTIILV

-498 RQYSDY
+498 KQYSDY

>member
-1 MAKSKKIIKM
+1 M
-11 IEGRVVVIS
+11 VVIS
-20 GIIEFRNVSYSKKN
+20 GIIEFKNVSYLKN
-34 SMILENISFSLKKNK
+34 NNMILENISFSLKKNK
-49 YNVIIGKNGSGK
+49 YNVITGKNGSGK

-84 ELVYKRDELYKIR
+84 ELVYKRYELYKIR

-119 LIFGMENNRVPLE
+119 LIFGMENNRIPLE
-132 KMKENMTKYV
+132 KMKENMTKHV
-142 KLFQLENIIDKKTV
+142 KLFQLESIIDKKTV

-176 DIILLDE
+176 EIILLDE

-193 EKMNGII
+193 DKMNGII
-200 EKFLEDGKTVVSVT
+200 EEFLKDGKTVVSVT

-224 NIIFITEEGK
+224 NIVFITEEGK

-244 KILEEKENTEINH
+244 KIIEEKENTEINH
-257 EMISEYSTDLTK
+257 EVISEYSADLTK

-320 LIEIMSGLAF
+320 LIEIISGLAF

-360 ISEKE
+360 ISERE

-380 GEQFFSATV
+380 GEQFFSGTV
-389 LEELEYNIMK
+389 LEELEYNITK

-407 SEELKDRINEIA
+407 SKELNDKIKEIA
-419 EMVGYDE
+419 ELFGYDE

-451 LNPEILLLD
+451 LDPEIIVLD

-465 LDYNMTVKF
+465 LDYNMTIKF

-498 RQYSDY
+498 KQYSDY

>member
-1 MAKSKKIIKM
+1 M
-11 IEGRVVVIS
+11 VVIS
-20 GIIEFRNVSYSKKN
+20 GIIEFRNVSYSKN
-34 SMILENISFSLKKNK
+34 NNMILENISFSLKKNK

-109 HIIGE
+109 YIIGE

-119 LIFGMENNRVPLE
+119 LIFGMENNRIPLE

-176 DIILLDE
+176 EIILLDE
-183 VTEMWDKATK
+183 VTEMWDKTTK
-193 EKMNGII
+193 DKMNGII
-200 EKFLEDGKTVVSVT
+200 EEFLKDGKTVVSVT
-214 HNPEEIKRSD
+214 HSPEEIKRSD
-224 NIIFITEEGK
+224 NIVFITEEGK

-244 KILEEKENTEINH
+244 KIIEEKENTEINH
-257 EMISEYSTDLTK
+257 EVISEYSADLTK

-276 IKVKIKDISYYYEK
+276 IKVKIKNISYYYEK

-320 LIEIMSGLAF
+320 LIEIISGLAF
-330 LGENFSGEIGYNFRN
+330 LGENFSGEIEYNFRN

-360 ISEKE
+360 ISERE
-365 LYEIRKRMGIVFQNT
+365 LYEIRKRIGIVFQNT
-380 GEQFFSATV
+380 GEQFFSGTV
-389 LEELEYNIMK
+389 LEELEYNITK
-399 KYKIKNRK
+399 KYKIKNKK
-407 SEELKDRINEIA
+407 SKELSDRINEIA
-419 EMVGYDE
+419 EIFGYDE

-451 LNPEILLLD
+451 LEPEILVLD

-465 LDYNMTVKF
+465 LDYNTTVKF

-498 RQYSDY
+498 KQYSDY
-504 ILKL
+504 ILKM